1 MTLSLMPFVVEIG
14 IFGSLGFFPLFFL
27 AKAKRNVVISVD
39 VALSVEREG
48 RDEEETSMDGR
59 WCARGATPGV
69 RSNEFTFHPLRI
81 G

>member
-14 IFGSLGFFPLFFL
+14 IFGSLFFSLSLSLL
-27 AKAKRNVVISVD
+27 AKAKRNVVISV
-39 VALSVEREG
+39 EREREKRG
-48 RDEEETSMDGR
+48 WMDD
-59 WCARGATPGV
+59 GATPGV